1 MTITRWTLIVL
12 YLAVVLFLAVVVTAS
27 DAYEPI
33 DTTNFANRADA
44 YQGRLVEVSG
54 EVIAVNADGKS
65 IQIFDTNTKALIE
78 VRLLK
83 LKKAQRNALMLNPV
97 RNVSVYGK
105 TEVRNGKLSIEA
117 HKVVAQADESVVIT
131 GEM

>member
-1 MTITRWTLIVL
+1 MIVIRLTLTVL
-12 YLAVVLFLAVVVTAS
+12 LLTAVAVAK

-33 DTTNFANRADA
+33 DTTNFANRADT
-44 YQGRLVEVSG
+44 YQGRLVAVSG
-54 EVIAVNADGKS
+54 AVVAVNADGKS
-65 IQIFDTNTKALIE
+65 IQLFDTNTKALIE

-105 TEVRNGKLSIEA
+105 TEVRNGKLSIDA
-117 HKVVAQADESVVIT
+117 HKVFTQLNESVVIT
-131 GEM
+131 GE

>member
-1 MTITRWTLIVL
+1 MNIIRLILTVL
-12 YLAVVLFLAVVVTAS
+12 VLAVVAVAN

-44 YQGRLVEVSG
+44 YQGRLVAVSG
-54 EVIAVNADGKS
+54 AVVAVNADGKS
-65 IQIFDTNTKALIE
+65 IQIFDTHTKALIE

-105 TEVRNGKLSIEA
+105 TEARNGKLSIDA
-117 HKVVAQADESVVIT
+117 HRVVAQVGESVVIT
-131 GEM
+131 DEL